1 MENELQ
7 FQRYLGC
14 FLGLNDGLFR
24 QKEAISIK
32 NPTKF
37 INFVQSDSLF
47 SIKYYVEPQFT
58 HFNKGISWAY
68 FNLYRAFNR
77 VITPKKLCEIFNKFK
92 AGIGNYKFYF
102 LQKFYDLEIES
113 DKNSDRN
120 QNLNKQIE
128 LIQNIRKKKPY
139 FMGLVTSFII
149 FSNEI
154 DFLDFPDLPEILRKL
169 TILLLK
175 TDFFSIF
182 WVGFIEMLLKIL
194 AFFILFGN
202 NLAEYSKRIESVEQ
216 KLIKKARNYR
226 LNYEIFSINEIF

>member
-32 NPTKF
+32 DPTEF

-68 FNLYRAFNR
+68 YNLYRAFNR
-77 VITPKKLCEIFNKFK
+77 AITPKKLCEIFNEFK
-92 AGIGNYKFYF
+92 ARIGNYKFYF

-113 DKNSDRN
+113 NEISDRN
-120 QNLNKQIE
+120 QNLNKKIE
-128 LIQNIRKKKPY
+128 LIQDIRKKKTLFHGISY
-139 FMGLVTSFII
+139 EFYDI
-149 FSNEI
+149 F
-154 DFLDFPDLPEILRKL
+154 
-169 TILLLK
+169 
-175 TDFFSIF
+175 
-182 WVGFIEMLLKIL
+182 
-194 AFFILFGN
+194 
-202 NLAEYSKRIESVEQ
+202 
-216 KLIKKARNYR
+216 
-226 LNYEIFSINEIF
+226 